1 MLTHAQVRDDCKDAW
16 IARASALMALGRE
29 QDARNELAHL
39 LQGMY
44 QQDTLIRHWHDKA
57 DMLARKKVRSLR
69 PHTLVA

>member
-1 MLTHAQVRDDCKDAW
+1 
-16 IARASALMALGRE
+16 MALGRE

-57 DMLARKKVRSLR
+57 DMLARKKVR
-69 PHTLVA
+69 HTLVAEGRIR